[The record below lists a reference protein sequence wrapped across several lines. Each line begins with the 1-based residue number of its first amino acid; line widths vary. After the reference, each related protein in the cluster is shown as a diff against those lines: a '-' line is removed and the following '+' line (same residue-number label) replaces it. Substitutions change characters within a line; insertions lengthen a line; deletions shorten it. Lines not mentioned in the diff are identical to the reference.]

1 MSLNLPEQKTLFFS
15 DLSTTATQTVNTGF
29 LLYPH
34 RSVTIKN
41 ISYSQIAN
49 TALDT
54 SIFQVNWSRTNQ
66 PLCVFSTLVSTFVD
80 SVPTIS
86 SSATYCEKDINTV
99 HCHSDL
105 NNDNIDFSVVAKGW
119 GTLEGDLSITLEF
132 V

>member
-1 MSLNLPEQKTLFFS
+1 MNNLPEQKTLFFS
-15 DLSTTATQTVNTGF
+15 DLSTTALQTVNTGF

-34 RSVTIKN
+34 RSVIIKN
-41 ISYSQIAN
+41 ISYSHIAN

-66 PLCVFSTLVSTFVD
+66 PLCVFATSVTTFVGG
-80 SVPTIS
+80 VPTIS
-86 SSATYCEKDINTV
+86 SNATFCGHDLNTI
-99 HCHSDL
+99 HAHSDL

-119 GTLEGDLSITLEF
+119 GTLEGALSITLEF